1 MIALFRKEISVFF
14 STLIG
19 YLIIGIFLLIN
30 SILLWSDFSDMNIL
44 SYGYADMDIFFFTA
58 PFFFLLFIPAVSMR
72 VFTEEYSSGTIETLI
87 TKPITSLQII
97 LAKFLAVFVLVL
109 FAILP
114 TLIYVVSIYYLGESI
129 GNLDLAGIMGSYF
142 GLIFLCAL
150 FSAISIFASSLA
162 NNQII
167 SFAFA
172 ILISTLFYFG
182 FDVLSELSIFKNFD
196 LIIQQI
202 GISFHYEMMSKGLVK
217 LSDIIYFYHL
227 PFYLLSLLNLLLRK
241 ENHNE
246 G

>member
-44 SYGYADMDIFFFTA
+44 SYGYADMDIFFTSA
-58 PFFFLLFIPAVSMR
+58 PLFFLLFIPAISMR

-87 TKPITSLQII
+87 TKPITSLQIVI
-97 LAKFLAVFVLVL
+97 AKFLAVFVLVI

-114 TLIYVVSIYYLGESI
+114 TLIYVASIYYLGENI
-129 GNLDLAGIMGSYF
+129 GNLDLAGIMGSYL

-150 FSAISIFASSLA
+150 FSAISIYASSLA
-162 NNQII
+162 SNQII

-172 ILISTLFYFG
+172 ILLCTLFYFG
-182 FDVLSELSIFKNFD
+182 FDVLSELSFFQNFD
-196 LIIQQI
+196 LFIQQL

-217 LSDIIYFYHL
+217 LSDIIYFVSVTTL
-227 PFYLLSLLNLLLRK
+227 FIKLTELVITERK
-241 ENHNE
+241 A
-246 G
+246 

>member
-14 STLIG
+14 STLTG
-19 YLIIGIFLLIN
+19 YLIIGVFLFIN
-30 SILLWSDFSDMNIL
+30 SILLWSDFSDRNIL
-44 SYGYADMDIFFFTA
+44 SYGYADMDIFFSTA
-58 PFFFLLFIPAVSMR
+58 PLFFLLFIPAISMR
-72 VFTEEYSSGTIETLI
+72 VFSEEYSSGTIESLI

-109 FAILP
+109 FAILT

-182 FDVLSELSIFKNFD
+182 FDLLSELSVFKNFD
-196 LIIQQI
+196 LFIQKI
-202 GISFHYEMMSKGLVK
+202 GISFHYEMMSKGLFK
-217 LSDIIYFYHL
+217 LSDIIYFVSFTIL
-227 PFYLLSLLNLLLRK
+227 FIKLTELIVSERK
-241 ENHNE
+241 A
-246 G
+246 

>member
-1 MIALFRKEISVFF
+1 MIALFRKEISAFF

-30 SILLWSDFSDMNIL
+30 SILLWSDFRDMNIL
-44 SYGYADMDIFFFTA
+44 SYGYADMDIFFTTA
-58 PFFFLLFIPAVSMR
+58 PLFFLLFIPGISMR
-72 VFTEEYSSGTIETLI
+72 IFTEEYSSGTIETLI

-114 TLIYVVSIYYLGESI
+114 TLIYVVSIYYLGETI

-167 SFAFA
+167 SFVFS
-172 ILISTLFYFG
+172 ILLSTLFYFG
-182 FDVLSELSIFKNFD
+182 FNVLSDLSIFKNFD

-202 GISFHYEMMSKGLVK
+202 GIYFHYEMMSKGLVK
-217 LSDIIYFYHL
+217 LSDITYF
-227 PFYLLSLLNLLLRK
+227 LSFTILFIKLTELVITERK
-241 ENHNE
+241 S
-246 G
+246 